1 MLMIV
6 IVKRLIIIGPPGS
19 KRKEISLS
27 LAEYMSEERPIEGV
41 SVGELLHREI
51 VKKSEYGKQI
61 LESMKTYSYVKDEIV
76 ISVVKNR
83 IEELEK
89 EQTSWIME
97 GFPRTRLQALALQE
111 MRILPDKFIL
121 LNVTS
126 SQSIEK
132 VKKNLKSEESIV
144 KYKAEEIDQLSKSAI
159 NEYKLNIDGV
169 KEVCKGSV
177 TELDG
182 NKPEGVLLEEI
193 VRILKLNKS
202 NAPRRPPRI
211 ILLGP

>member
-1 MLMIV
+1 MILLNRLCE

-27 LAEYMSEERPIEGV
+27 LVEYMSEEKQIESI

-51 VKKSEYGKQI
+51 IKKSEYGKQI
-61 LESMKTYSYVKDEIV
+61 LESMKTYSYVKDEVV
-76 ISVVKNR
+76 INVVKNR

-89 EQTSWIME
+89 EQASWIME

-121 LNVTS
+121 LNVSTS
-126 SQSIEK
+126 KSIEK

-144 KYKAEEIDQLSKSAI
+144 KYKPEEIDSLAQSAVD
-159 NEYKLNIDGV
+159 EYKLSI
-169 KEVCKGSV
+169 
-177 TELDG
+177 
-182 NKPEGVLLEEI
+182 
-193 VRILKLNKS
+193 
-202 NAPRRPPRI
+202 
-211 ILLGP
+211 